1 MIKRRVATERFR
13 SPDVLSTMRLPTP
26 DCTRGGSLLKG
37 GETQLCPPI
46 GVAST
51 CREKVAKR
59 ETKGRYKQNSRFR
72 INALKRCQCGRPKHT
87 RLNANK
93 ASGKRVSHTFTRTRA
108 TNKLDGKGSSDK
120 AERNQHDGLR
130 SPKLRVTGAIEYV
143 WSKLSS

>member
-1 MIKRRVATERFR
+1 MG
-13 SPDVLSTMRLPTP
+13 D
-26 DCTRGGSLLKG
+26 KG
-37 GETQLCPPI
+37 KIQ
-46 GVAST
+46 
-51 CREKVAKR
+51 
-59 ETKGRYKQNSRFR
+59 TKLTIQEY
-72 INALKRCQCGRPKHT
+72 ALKRCQCGGPKHT